1 MKYDAKS
8 KQSIQSSLQYDIQ
21 MGVEQHPAVKQIF
34 GRGAYKATST
44 LLASPCWG
52 IALPLK

>member
-1 MKYDAKS
+1 MKKKKKS
-8 KQSIQSSLQYDIQ
+8 KQSIQSSLQHDIQ

-44 LLASPCWG
+44 LSASTCWG